1 MTALLGSG
9 LLAAGLAGCG
19 AEGPESAEPA
29 PSGPPSTSTTT
40 SDVESVT
47 PSISREVP
55 PEERMRLAGAAPEE
69 LCRLVGP
76 AEIEELAFPVGTG
89 RPRQVASDPV
99 IPGCVFEDLGEEG
112 RSVLIGVQPAG
123 FEELGREDVDL
134 GGHPGSQR
142 LNAGDCTVFS
152 AVPGGVLQISV
163 SAAEADHEQCET
175 GQSIA
180 QYALAG
186 IAR

>member
-1 MTALLGSG
+1 MIALLGSG

-19 AEGPESAEPA
+19 SDSAEPPEPA
-29 PSGPPSTSTTT
+29 PSGGPSTSTT

-55 PEERMRLAGAAPEE
+55 PEERMRLAGVAPED
-69 LCRLVGP
+69 LCRLVSP
-76 AEIEELAFPVGTG
+76 NEIEQLAFPVGTG
-89 RPRQVASDPV
+89 RPRQVGADPV
-99 IPGCVFEDLGEEG
+99 IPGCVFEDRGEEG

-123 FEELGREDVDL
+123 FENLGREHVDL
-134 GGHPGSQR
+134 GGRPGSQR

-152 AVPGGVLQISV
+152 PVPGGVLQVSV
-163 SAAEADHEQCET
+163 SAAEADHDQCDT

-186 IAR
+186 VAR